1 MSEIPPS
8 QDPPEEID
16 DHYRRTSALDS
27 SRPSESVRRAVL
39 AHAGQLAAARVAQKE
54 PIKIDTSQPAANQ
67 ASWRRPAIFGT
78 LAAAALAGLLIAPQY
93 LIPTH
98 APVTALSP
106 APAPAPTSAP
116 EPTPAPAPTPGPDQL
131 TAQPPP
137 AAATDEPPPAPS
149 AQPRSNLRPRMSPR
163 SGSPQAIENYAQLQE
178 SRRAADVPATIAA
191 QSPNSA
197 AGVVQPPAMAPRAAR
212 SAAAA
217 APPMAPMPGHA
228 EALGRA
234 QAGRSADSGADLRRA
249 ADSGDMQKL
258 RVLLDQQVDIEARDA
273 SGRTALMLATLR
285 GRAAAV
291 DALLASG
298 ADPNA
303 ADASGA
309 TPLQAAVANDQQAIA
324 AALRRA
330 GAR

>member
-1 MSEIPPS
+1 MNEIPPS

-16 DHYRRTSALDS
+16 DHYRRTSALDP

-39 AHAGQLAAARVAQKE
+39 AHAAQLAAERAARKE

-67 ASWRRPAIFGT
+67 ASWRGPAIFGT

-93 LIPTH
+93 LIPNH
-98 APVTALSP
+98 PPVTALSP
-106 APAPAPTSAP
+106 GQVARPETADS
-116 EPTPAPAPTPGPDQL
+116 EPTPAADQL
-131 TAQPPP
+131 AAQPPP
-137 AAATDEPPPAPS
+137 PAQP
-149 AQPRSNLRPRMSPR
+149 AQPRSILRPRMSAR
-163 SGSPQAIENYAQLQE
+163 SGSPQAIENDTQLPQE
-178 SRRAADVPATIAA
+178 SRRAAVPAASPAQNENPAAEIA
-191 QSPNSA
+191 
-197 AGVVQPPAMAPRAAR
+197 QPQPMAPRIAR
-212 SAAAA
+212 SASAA
-217 APPMAPMPGHA
+217 APMAALSGHA
-228 EALGRA
+228 EAFGGA
-234 QAGRSADSGADLRRA
+234 VQAGRPADSAADLRRA
-249 ADSGDMQKL
+249 ADTGDMQKL

-303 ADASGA
+303 ADASG
-309 TPLQAAVANDQQAIA
+309 TRPLQAAVANDQQAIA

>member
-1 MSEIPPS
+1 GEPPS

-16 DHYRRTSALDS
+16 DHYRRTSALDP

-39 AHAGQLAAARVAQKE
+39 AHAAQLAAERTARKE

-67 ASWRRPAIFGT
+67 ASWRGPAIFGT

-93 LIPTH
+93 LIPSH
-98 APVTALSP
+98 PPVTALSP
-106 APAPAPTSAP
+106 GQVRPETADS
-116 EPTPAPAPTPGPDQL
+116 EPTPAADQL
-131 TAQPPP
+131 AAQPPP
-137 AAATDEPPPAPS
+137 PATATDRSPPPASPAAP
-149 AQPRSNLRPRMSPR
+149 AQPRSIPKPRMLAR
-163 SGSPQAIENYAQLQE
+163 SGSPQPIENYAQLPQE
-178 SRRAADVPATIAA
+178 SRRAAVPAASPAQNENPAA
-191 QSPNSA
+191 EVA
-197 AGVVQPPAMAPRAAR
+197 QPQPMAPRIAR
-212 SAAAA
+212 SASAA
-217 APPMAPMPGHA
+217 APMAALSGHA
-228 EALGRA
+228 EAFGGGV
-234 QAGRSADSGADLRRA
+234 QAGRPADSAADLRRA
-249 ADSGDMQKL
+249 ADTGDMQKL

-303 ADASGA
+303 ADASG
-309 TPLQAAVANDQQAIA
+309 TRPLQAAVANDQQAIA